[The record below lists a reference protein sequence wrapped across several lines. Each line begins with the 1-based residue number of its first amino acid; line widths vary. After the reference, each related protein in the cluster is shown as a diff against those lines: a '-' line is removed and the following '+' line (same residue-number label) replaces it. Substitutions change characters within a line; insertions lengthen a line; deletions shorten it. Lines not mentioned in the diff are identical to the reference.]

1 MAEVDNSVAKAKLA
15 KFVNENLGPSIK
27 DFIES
32 LTDED
37 ILDLLKSFKT
47 MNIDLIRD
55 LTQAAKERK
64 IQSNQW
70 QEDSPFDK
78 IMEEGLNAKS

>member
-1 MAEVDNSVAKAKLA
+1 MAEVDNSIAKAKLA
-15 KFVNENLGPSIK
+15 KFVNENPGQHKRFYHP
-27 DFIES
+27 F
-32 LTDED
+32 TDED

-55 LTQAAKERK
+55 LIPAAKERK

-70 QEDSPFDK
+70 QEDSPLTRLWK
-78 IMEEGLNAKS
+78 KV